1 MFSLLTRIPCD
12 TGDPG
17 FYCTGSLDPIHAFI
31 FELGEVFFYSFCFS
45 FTLPANTPD
54 DPNITS
60 GGLNTSH
67 FLLDVGPMLN
77 G

>member
-17 FYCTGSLDPIHAFI
+17 FYCTGLLGLIHVFI
-31 FELGEVFFYSFCFS
+31 FELGGVGFTSFVS
-45 FTLPANTPD
+45 DFTLPANSRD

-60 GGLNTSH
+60 GGLKTSH
-67 FLLDVGPMLN
+67 FLLDVQSMLN